1 MRVVRTLTNEVIF
14 GGFAVSNKTVGIDV
28 SCAGRGVIIC
38 AYLALASLTL
48 TRGRA
53 RSSLRRWLCSIRR
66 LSLSSDIDWRPPVRE
81 LMVCCFGKN
90 GTIPGHGK
98 AQTGSVMIRI
108 YGRLTE

>member
-14 GGFAVSNKTVGIDV
+14 GGFAVSNKTAEQMNHARYEGDNVY
-28 SCAGRGVIIC
+28 

-81 LMVCCFGKN
+81 LMMLCFGKN
-90 GTIPGHGK
+90 GKISRHGK
-98 AQTGSVMIRI
+98 AQRRARS
-108 YGRLTE
+108 

>member
-1 MRVVRTLTNEVIF
+1 MRTLTNEVIF
-14 GGFAVSNKTVGIDV
+14 GGFAVSNKTVEQMNHARYEGDNV
-28 SCAGRGVIIC
+28 C

-81 LMVCCFGKN
+81 LMVLCFSKN
-90 GTIPGHGK
+90 GTVPRHGK
-98 AQTGSVMIRI
+98 AQQRARS
-108 YGRLTE
+108 